1 MSTMPRPKLSPALLK
16 RPTADT
22 KFHIDY
28 DWWDR
33 SNLDLKT
40 YLSAS
45 LPVSE
50 DMEAFNTEA
59 ELVDL
64 IDMKTGEVRQVDS
77 FQYLVQS
84 YFRQLPEDFASRMS
98 LVDAVFCVLLANGN
112 IPMTAQDLAERVGR
126 PVDTLLRM
134 FGGSKVYQGVRPL
147 LDDV

>member
-1 MSTMPRPKLSPALLK
+1 MLK

-28 DWWDR
+28 NWWEE

-50 DMEAFNTEA
+50 DAEAFDTEA

-77 FQYLVQS
+77 FQYLVQT

-112 IPMTAQDLAERVGR
+112 IPMPARDLGERVNR
-126 PVDTLLRM
+126 PTETILRT
-134 FGGSKVYQGVRPL
+134 FGGAKVYLGVRPL
-147 LDDV
+147 LDDE

>member
-1 MSTMPRPKLSPALLK
+1 MSTIPRPKLSPSLLK
-16 RPTADT
+16 RPTAST

-28 DWWDR
+28 DWWDQ

-45 LPVSE
+45 LPVNE
-50 DMEAFNTEA
+50 DTEAFDTEA
-59 ELVDL
+59 DLVDV

-84 YFRQLPEDFASRMS
+84 YFHQLPEDFTNRMS

-112 IPMTAQDLAERVGR
+112 IPMSAQNIAERVGR
-126 PVDTLLRM
+126 PVQTILRT
-134 FGGSKVYQGVRPL
+134 FGGSTVYQGIRPL
-147 LDDV
+147 LDE